1 MSYHSSSRTF
11 ALAGARSTP
20 DHRRLLASADHVELV
35 MAKPSRMK
43 KQITKIDVRNAK
55 CRVSRDLDEYI
66 HLRVVELGDGDLTK
80 GFQARQLHSEE
91 IYSICSRT
99 SIYAGVGTMKS
110 EG

>member
-1 MSYHSSSRTF
+1 MSYHSASRTF

-20 DHRRLLASADHVELV
+20 DHRRLLASADHVKLV
-35 MAKPSRMK
+35 MAKPNRMKK

-55 CRVSRDLDEYI
+55 CRVSRDLEEYI

-99 SIYAGVGTMKS
+99 RIYAGV
-110 EG
+110 EGQ